1 MTHWRHAA
9 LALVAVA
16 ALAACATPTGYG
28 AAVKP
33 GGYGYADTR
42 IETDRYRVTFRG
54 VGAPDV
60 IENFA
65 LQRAAE
71 LTLAQ
76 GRDWFVVD
84 SRAVDRTG
92 GGRGPTVSIGAG
104 GWSGGRTSVGL
115 GTSVGI
121 PLGGSAGESVARL
134 DIRIGGGPKPSS
146 PNAYDARS
154 VLANLAPRR

>member
-1 MTHWRHAA
+1 MTLLRIAF
-9 LALVAVA
+9 LACVAA
-16 ALAACATPTGYG
+16 ALAACATPTSYG

-33 GGYGYADTR
+33 GGLGYTDTR
-42 IETDRYRVTFRG
+42 IESDRFRVTFRG
-54 VGAPDV
+54 IGAPDV

-84 SRAVDRTG
+84 ARALERTG

-121 PLGGSAGESVARL
+121 PLGGGAEENLARL
-134 DIRIGGGPKPSS
+134 DIRIGAGAKPSLAA
-146 PNAYDARS
+146 AYDARA
-154 VLANLAPRR
+154 VLANLGPRR